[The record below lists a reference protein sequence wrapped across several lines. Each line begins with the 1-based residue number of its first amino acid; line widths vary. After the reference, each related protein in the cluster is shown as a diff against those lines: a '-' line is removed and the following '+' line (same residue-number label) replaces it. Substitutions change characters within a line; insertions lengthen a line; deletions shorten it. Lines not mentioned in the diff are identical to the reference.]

1 MVRESMW
8 IERRIAVKVILV
20 TIWLGLMGGVD
31 SALLTRN
38 READDVN
45 DRIMRRSY
53 DNFDATQLGDKSDLL
68 NALKSSDRVELEQE

>member
-1 MVRESMW
+1 M
-8 IERRIAVKVILV
+8 ERRIAVKVILV